1 MDSASLPG
9 FFPVFTEK
17 PWERGWMKIIAT
29 HDRIKCFFVSEPTA
43 PPENFTAI
51 SLSFNSINVSWKPV
65 PEEHRRGIIIGY
77 QVKVQ
82 GNNGSHL
89 LSFGGSENSGVIRN
103 LSMFVDYKL
112 CLLAL
117 TRIGG
122 GPCANRTLQT
132 KITGIVV
139 KSLDFC

>member
-17 PWERGWMKIIAT
+17 PWERGWMKIVAT
-29 HDRIKCFFVSEPTA
+29 HDRIKCFFVSEPTSH
-43 PPENFTAI
+43 PENFTAI

-82 GNNGSHL
+82 GNNGSRF
-89 LSFGGSENSGVIRN
+89 LSFPGSENSGIIGN
-103 LSMFVDYKL
+103 LEMFVNYKL
-112 CLLAL
+112 CLFAL

>member
-1 MDSASLPG
+1 MDSAPLPG

-29 HDRIKCFFVSEPTA
+29 HDRIKCFFVSEPTDS
-43 PPENFTAI
+43 PENFTAI

-77 QVKVQ
+77 QVEVDS
-82 GNNGSHL
+82 NTGSQL
-89 LSFGGSENSGVIRN
+89 LNFSGGENSGVIRN
-103 LSMFVDYKL
+103 LQMFVDYKL
-112 CLLAL
+112 CLFAS
-117 TRIGG
+117 TRIGA
-122 GPCANRTLQT
+122 GPRACRTLQT
-132 KITGIVV
+132 NVTGIVV

>member
-1 MDSASLPG
+1 MDSVSLPG
-9 FFPVFTEK
+9 FSPVFTEK

-65 PEEHRRGIIIGY
+65 PEEHRRGIIIEY

-82 GNNGSHL
+82 GNNGSQL
-89 LSFGGSENSGVIRN
+89 LKFGGSKNSGVIRN

-132 KITGIVV
+132 NITGIVV